1 MLLYNLIV
9 KNDLRS
15 ESIGHGSVSAI
26 DPATLR
32 SGKTSSFSRE
42 RPKTARLIK
51 EEVPEQQV
59 NEEDPEDIPETD
71 RSGSQR
77 ALSSFNT
84 NRRNFREPPSSAQRP
99 VRNRQNLSPESTKR
113 RTPASPDLSGQA
125 SIQHETVSTDFAA
138 KKRNNF
144 RDRNP
149 GLTRYVDFFNSGT
162 ACTIPKKEFS
172 INILFHLLI
181 VHKVKHYF

>member
-1 MLLYNLIV
+1 M
-9 KNDLRS
+9 
-15 ESIGHGSVSAI
+15 IGHGSVSAI

-51 EEVPEQQV
+51 EEVPEQTV
-59 NEEDPEDIPETD
+59 AADEEPEDIPETD

-99 VRNRQNLSPESTKR
+99 VRNRQNLAPESSKR
-113 RTPASPDLSGQA
+113 RNSSPDLSGQA
-125 SIQHETVSTDFAA
+125 SIQHETISTDFAA

-149 GLTRYVDFFNSGT
+149 GLTRSVIFDNCRHDVELKRNEDS
-162 ACTIPKKEFS
+162 A
-172 INILFHLLI
+172 
-181 VHKVKHYF
+181 